1 MKFNYFH
8 DKQNRFGVQNVTRA
22 LSGGLIKI
30 APKLS
35 LTIGKKLLL
44 NPFGKRHYAFNE
56 LKADDVINLETSL
69 GKAHISLFGEGQN
82 LVIVSH
88 GWADNSSG
96 FEAMIINLLSQ
107 GFKVAAIDHIA
118 HGKSA
123 GKQTHLLN
131 FIETLNATIEHF
143 EQREHHIHAIVA
155 HSMGAVATLNLPE
168 DKLANKKLILIAT
181 PIHFFELMFE
191 KVNKAG
197 ISTKLLTHVLENIGA
212 EFNRQWQSLCLSQ
225 HTSKLSE
232 HIHFIHD
239 EQDKY
244 ASYQNL
250 TDYLQTHKSPLFTTQ
265 GLGHR
270 RLLGDT
276 KVIQHIT
283 QVITT

>member
-8 DKQNRFGVQNVTRA
+8 DKQNRFGVQNITRA

-35 LTIGKKLLL
+35 LAIGKKLLL
-44 NPFGKRHYAFNE
+44 NPFGKRHYTFNE
-56 LKADDVINLETSL
+56 LEADDVINLETSL
-69 GKAHISLFGEGQN
+69 GKAHISLFGEGPN

-131 FIETLNATIEHF
+131 FIETLNTTVEYF

-191 KVNKAG
+191 KVSKAG

-225 HTSKLSE
+225 HKGKLSQQ
-232 HIHFIHD
+232 IHFIHD
-239 EQDKY
+239 KQDRY
-244 ASYQNL
+244 ASYQSL

>member
-22 LSGGLIKI
+22 LSGGLIKV

-35 LTIGKKLLL
+35 LTVGKKLLL
-44 NPFGKRHYAFNE
+44 NPFGKRHYTFNE
-56 LKADDVINLETSL
+56 LEAGDVINLETSL
-69 GKAHISLFGEGQN
+69 GQAHINLFGEGQN

-88 GWADNSSG
+88 GWADTSSG

-131 FIETLNATIEHF
+131 FIETLNATVEYF

-191 KVNKAG
+191 KVSKAG

-239 EQDKY
+239 EQDRY
-244 ASYQNL
+244 ASYQSL
-250 TDYLQTHKSPLFTTQ
+250 TDYLQTHQSPLFTTQ